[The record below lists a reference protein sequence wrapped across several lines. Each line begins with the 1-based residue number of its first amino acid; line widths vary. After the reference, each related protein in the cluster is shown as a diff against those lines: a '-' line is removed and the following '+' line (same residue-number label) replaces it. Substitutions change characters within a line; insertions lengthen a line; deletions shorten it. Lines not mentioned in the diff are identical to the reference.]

1 MSRLRCLIHHP
12 FPAFMASPWCRREAR
27 RAALVTV
34 LLGTVFLSGCL
45 GGSNAGLPAEDDGSP
60 ITLTV
65 WHTFAA
71 ESKEENVFLESIKAF
86 QVLYPN
92 ITVDASL
99 VPFGDADNLFMTA
112 AQGGE
117 APDLMRLSSDQL
129 GAIGEVRVDGF
140 PLLEDLRPHLTPAQ
154 RAQFDERALH
164 AMRYDDAL
172 DGVPSSQD
180 ALSLIYNKA
189 IFDDRGVDYP
199 DDSWT
204 QHDLLQAAQTLTY
217 QDVQGLALPVK
228 SAYWWFGFQAG
239 WGGSL
244 FNETGVPTLDSNGSA
259 EALDWLLDL
268 ELDHGVVATGTQT
281 EGMKNQ
287 FIGSKAAMIVD
298 GPWNWAT
305 YEASRLDVGQAMLPL
320 IDTTGE
326 RVAPL
331 VTYKGWSVSKQ
342 SLHKL
347 AATELALYLSSEE
360 VQKQFALETYT
371 LPTHLDVGNDQDV
384 LDDEVLAGFMDQLNA
399 GTPAPTTRGM
409 ALVYGPLVTAFEQ
422 VYTGTATSD
431 SALSGA
437 NAALIEEM
445 NELERA
451 APLPENEGYRTI
463 TVNFSA
469 DDSSTYTVRVDGI
482 EHSQFS
488 ALNLTPSALPAYDA
502 CLADGAQMAY
512 VGSTYLVPDDAN
524 HIECSLPGM
533 VPGTLHRI
541 EVQGETGLLFRED
554 LRTDVGDVV
563 PSTGDSSAV
572 LFALGAIVVSLV
584 ALLSTGRYMDAKA
597 GRLHARSAHAY
608 IAPAMLAL
616 AVLTFYPVLYGFWL
630 SFTNADATRL
640 GDESLIGLV
649 NFVEVFTSSGF
660 LRVTLFTLVWTVTNV
675 VAHVGLGLFLAL
687 VLHRSNIRGTTVYRT
702 VLLLPWAIP
711 SYISVLVWKGMF
723 QPEGLVNDVLGTEFQ
738 FLADPTGAQI
748 VVIFVNIWLGVPFM
762 MMSLSGAL
770 QALPKEMYEA
780 AQLDG
785 VRAWDTFRHLT
796 FPNLKSALVPL
807 SLLGFIW
814 TFNMFNVIYLL
825 TDGGPDLYFG
835 EPGQTDILITYV
847 YDVAFRDGA
856 YGVAA
861 AWSVVIFMMLLAF
874 SWTYMKRTN
883 AMEATV

>member
-1 MSRLRCLIHHP
+1 MAGERC
-12 FPAFMASPWCRREAR
+12 FREAR
-27 RAALVTV
+27 RAALAVV
-34 LLGTVFLSGCL
+34 LLCSVMLAGCL
-45 GGSNAGLPAEDDGSP
+45 GGSDTASTPVDDDGP

-71 ESKEENVFLESIKAF
+71 ESKEENVFLQSIRSFEA
-86 QVLYPN
+86 LHPN

-164 AMRYDDAL
+164 AMRYDEAL
-172 DGVPSSQD
+172 YGVPASQD

-189 IFDDRGVDYP
+189 IFDARGVDYP
-199 DDSWT
+199 DSTWT
-204 QHDLLQAAQTLTY
+204 QQDLLEAAQTLTY

-244 FNETGVPTLDSNGSA
+244 FNETGTPSLNSNGSA

-268 ELDHGVVATGTQT
+268 ELEHNVVATGTQT

-305 YEASRLDVGQAMLPL
+305 YEASRLDVGQAMLPI
-320 IDTTGE
+320 IDATGE

-331 VTYKGWSVSKQ
+331 VTYKGWTVSKQ
-342 SLHKL
+342 SIHKL
-347 AATELALYLSSEE
+347 ASVDLALYLSSED

-371 LPTHLDVGNDQDV
+371 LPTHVELGEDDEIR
-384 LDDEVLAGFMDQLNA
+384 DDEVLSGFMDQLNA

-422 VYTGTATSD
+422 VYTETSTATT
-431 SALSGA
+431 ALSGA

-445 NELERA
+445 NDLERA
-451 APLPENEGYRTI
+451 SPPPQNDGYRTI
-463 TVNFSA
+463 ALNFTT
-469 DDSSTYTVRVDGI
+469 DGSSNYTVLVDGT

-488 ALNLTPSALPAYDA
+488 TQALAPSSLPAYDA
-502 CLADGAQMAY
+502 CTADGNAMAY
-512 VGSTYLVPDDAN
+512 IGSTRLIPDGGDR
-524 HIECSLPGM
+524 IDCELTGM
-533 VPGTLHRI
+533 VPGMLHRI
-541 EVQGETGLLFRED
+541 EVQSDLGLVLSQE

-563 PSTGDSSAV
+563 PSTGDTSAV

-584 ALLSTGRYMDAKA
+584 ALLSIGRYMDVKA
-597 GRLHARSAHAY
+597 GRLHARSAHVY

-616 AVLTFYPVLYGFWL
+616 AVLTFYPVLYGIWL

-640 GDESLIGLV
+640 GDESLVGLV
-649 NFVEVFTSSGF
+649 NFIEVFTSSGF
-660 LRVTLFTLVWTVTNV
+660 LRVTVFTLIWTVTNV
-675 VAHVGLGLFLAL
+675 TAHIGLGLFLAL
-687 VLHRSNIRGTTVYRT
+687 VLHRANIRGTTVYRT
-702 VLLLPWAIP
+702 ILLLPWAIP

-723 QPEGLVNDVLGTEFQ
+723 QPEGLVNDVLGTDFQ
-738 FLADPTGAQI
+738 FLADPTGAQL

-785 VRAWDTFRHLT
+785 VGSWDTFRHLT

-883 AMEATV
+883 ATEATV

>member
-1 MSRLRCLIHHP
+1 MY
-12 FPAFMASPWCRREAR
+12 RREAR
-27 RAALVTV
+27 RAAL
-34 LLGTVFLSGCL
+34 LAMLIGSVFLAGCL
-45 GGSNAGLPAEDDGSP
+45 GGGESTSTAEDDEGP

-71 ESKEENVFLESIKAF
+71 ESKEENVFLSSIRAF
-86 QVLYPN
+86 EALHPN
-92 ITVDASL
+92 ITVEASL

-140 PLLEDLRPHLTPAQ
+140 PLLEDLRPHLTPVQ

-172 DGVPSSQD
+172 YGVPASQD

-189 IFDDRGVDYP
+189 IFDARGVDYP
-199 DDSWT
+199 DASWT
-204 QHDLLQAAQTLTY
+204 QNDLLQAAQTLTY

-244 FNETGVPTLDSNGSA
+244 FNESGVPTLDSNGSA
-259 EALDWLLDL
+259 DALDWLLDL
-268 ELDHGVVATGTQT
+268 ELEHQVVATGTQT

-305 YEASRLDVGQAMLPL
+305 YEASRLDVGQAMLPV
-320 IDTTGE
+320 IDVTGE

-331 VTYKGWSVSKQ
+331 VTYKGWTVSKQ

-347 AATELALYLSSEE
+347 AAVDLALFLSSEE

-371 LPTHLDVGNDQDV
+371 LPTHLGAAADEAVRA
-384 LDDEVLAGFMDQLNA
+384 DEVLAGFMDQLNA

-422 VYTGTATSD
+422 VYTGTATAEA
-431 SALSGA
+431 ALSGA

-445 NELERA
+445 EGLERA
-451 APLPENEGYRTI
+451 APPPDNEGYRTI
-463 TVNFSA
+463 TVNFTT
-469 DDSSTYTVRVDGI
+469 DDSSTYTVRVDG
-482 EHSQFS
+482 EMHSS
-488 ALNLTPSALPAYDA
+488 LSSGDLTPSLLPAYDT
-502 CLADGAQMAY
+502 CLADGMEMPY
-512 VGSTYLVPDDAN
+512 VGSHRLIPSGTTV
-524 HIECSLPGM
+524 IECSLTGM
-533 VPGTLHRI
+533 VPGTLHQI
-541 EVQGETGLLFRED
+541 EVEGASGSVLSQELS
-554 LRTDVGDVV
+554 TDVGDVV
-563 PSTGDSSAV
+563 PTSGDTSAV

-584 ALLSTGRYMDAKA
+584 ALLSFGRYMDIKA

-640 GDESLIGLV
+640 GDESFVGLV
-649 NFVEVFTSSGF
+649 NFLDVFTSSGF
-660 LRVTLFTLVWTVTNV
+660 LRVTLFTLVWTVSNV
-675 VAHVGLGLFLAL
+675 AAHIGLGLFLAL
-687 VLHRSNIRGTTVYRT
+687 VLHRANIRGTTVYRT

-738 FLADPTGAQI
+738 FLADPTGAQL

-785 VRAWDTFRHLT
+785 VSAWDTFRHLT

-861 AWSVVIFMMLLAF
+861 AWSVVIFLMLLAF

-883 AMEATV
+883 ATEATV

>member
-1 MSRLRCLIHHP
+1 MTGVRC
-12 FPAFMASPWCRREAR
+12 FREAR
-27 RAALVTV
+27 RAALAV
-34 LLGTVFLSGCL
+34 LLLCSVMLAGCL
-45 GGSNAGLPAEDDGSP
+45 GGSDTASTSVDDDGP

-71 ESKEENVFLESIKAF
+71 ESKEENVFLQSIRSFEA
-86 QVLYPN
+86 LHPN

-140 PLLEDLRPHLTPAQ
+140 PLLEDLRPHLSPAQ

-164 AMRYDDAL
+164 AMRYDEAL
-172 DGVPSSQD
+172 YGVPASQD

-189 IFDDRGVDYP
+189 IFDARGVDYP
-199 DDSWT
+199 DSTWT
-204 QHDLLQAAQTLTY
+204 QQDLLEAAQTLTY

-244 FNETGVPTLDSNGSA
+244 FNETGVPSLNSNGSA

-268 ELDHGVVATGTQT
+268 ELEHNVVATGTQT

-305 YEASRLDVGQAMLPL
+305 YEASRLDVGQAMLPI
-320 IDTTGE
+320 IDSTGE

-331 VTYKGWSVSKQ
+331 VTYKGWTVSKQ
-342 SLHKL
+342 STHKL
-347 AATELALYLSSEE
+347 ASVELALYLSSED

-371 LPTHLDVGNDQDV
+371 LPTLVELGEDDEIR
-384 LDDEVLAGFMDQLNA
+384 DDEVLSGFMDQLNA

-422 VYTGTATSD
+422 VYTETSTATT
-431 SALSGA
+431 ALSGA

-445 NELERA
+445 NDLERA
-451 APLPENEGYRTI
+451 SPPPQNDGYRT
-463 TVNFSA
+463 VALNFTT
-469 DDSSTYTVRVDGI
+469 DGSSNYTVFVDGT

-488 ALNLTPSALPAYDA
+488 TQALVPSSLPAYDA
-502 CLADGAQMAY
+502 CTADGNAMAY
-512 VGSTYLVPDDAN
+512 IGSTRLIPDGGDR
-524 HIECSLPGM
+524 IDCELTGM
-533 VPGTLHRI
+533 VPGILHRI
-541 EVQGETGLLFRED
+541 EVQSDLGLVLSQE

-563 PSTGDSSAV
+563 PSTGDTSAV

-584 ALLSTGRYMDAKA
+584 ALLSIGRYVDVKA
-597 GRLHARSAHAY
+597 GRLHARSAHVY

-616 AVLTFYPVLYGFWL
+616 AVLTFYPVLYGIWL

-649 NFVEVFTSSGF
+649 NFIEVFTSSGF
-660 LRVTLFTLVWTVTNV
+660 LRVTVFTLIWTVTNV
-675 VAHVGLGLFLAL
+675 TAHIGLGLFLAL
-687 VLHRSNIRGTTVYRT
+687 VLHRANIRGTTVYRT
-702 VLLLPWAIP
+702 ILLLPWAIP

-723 QPEGLVNDVLGTEFQ
+723 QPEGLVNDVLGTDFQ
-738 FLADPTGAQI
+738 FLADPTGAQL

-785 VRAWDTFRHLT
+785 VGSWDTFRHLT

-883 AMEATV
+883 ATEATV

>member
-1 MSRLRCLIHHP
+1 MLIG
-12 FPAFMASPWCRREAR
+12 S
-27 RAALVTV
+27 
-34 LLGTVFLSGCL
+34 VFLAGCL
-45 GGSNAGLPAEDDGSP
+45 GGSESTSTSVDDEGP

-71 ESKEENVFLESIKAF
+71 ESKEENVFLSSIRDFEA
-86 QVLYPN
+86 LHPN
-92 ITVDASL
+92 ITVEASL

-140 PLLEDLRPHLTPAQ
+140 PLLEDLRPHLTPVQ

-164 AMRYDDAL
+164 AMRYDEAL
-172 DGVPSSQD
+172 YGVPASQD

-189 IFDDRGVDYP
+189 IFDARGVDYP
-199 DDSWT
+199 DASWT
-204 QHDLLQAAQTLTY
+204 QNDLLQAAQTLTY

-244 FNETGVPTLDSNGSA
+244 FNESGVPSLDSNGSA
-259 EALDWLLDL
+259 DALDWLLDL
-268 ELDHGVVATGTQT
+268 ELEHEVVATGTQT

-305 YEASRLDVGQAMLPL
+305 YEASRLDVGQAMLPV
-320 IDTTGE
+320 IDATGE

-331 VTYKGWSVSKQ
+331 VTYKGWTVSKQ

-347 AATELALYLSSEE
+347 AAVDLALFLSSEE

-371 LPTHLDVGNDQDV
+371 LPTHLGAAADEAVRA
-384 LDDEVLAGFMDQLNA
+384 DDVLAGFMDQLNA

-422 VYTGTATSD
+422 VYTGTATAET
-431 SALSGA
+431 ALSGA

-445 NELERA
+445 DGLERA
-451 APLPENEGYRTI
+451 APPPDNKGYRTI
-463 TVNFSA
+463 TVNFTT
-469 DDSSTYTVRVDGI
+469 DDSLTYTVFVDGDA
-482 EHSQFS
+482 HSSLS
-488 ALNLTPSALPAYDA
+488 AQDLTPSLLPAYDT
-502 CLADGAQMAY
+502 CLADGVEMPH
-512 VGSTYLVPDDAN
+512 VGSIRLLPSGATA
-524 HIECSLPGM
+524 IECSLTGM
-533 VPGTLHRI
+533 VPGTLHQI
-541 EVQGETGLLFRED
+541 EVEGDSGSVLSQELS
-554 LRTDVGDVV
+554 TDVGDVV
-563 PSTGDSSAV
+563 PTSGDTSAV

-584 ALLSTGRYMDAKA
+584 ALLSFGRYMDVKA

-640 GDESLIGLV
+640 GDESFVGLV
-649 NFVEVFTSSGF
+649 NFLDVFTSSGF
-660 LRVTLFTLVWTVTNV
+660 LRVTLFTLVWTVSNV
-675 VAHVGLGLFLAL
+675 AAHVGLGLFLAL
-687 VLHRSNIRGTTVYRT
+687 VLHRANIRGTTVYRT

-738 FLADPTGAQI
+738 FLADPTGAQL

-785 VRAWDTFRHLT
+785 VSSWDTFRHLT

-861 AWSVVIFMMLLAF
+861 AWSVVIFLMLLAF

-883 AMEATV
+883 ATEATV